1 MKTTRP
7 FAAAVLA
14 AGSLLLLSACGGS
27 SSSSE
32 TSASASSAPA
42 PASSAGSAAAA
53 SPDSAVP
60 ATTQAAWDAGIS
72 STGTFTVPEVGT
84 LKPQAGKKVTAI
96 VFGNQSQAGPL
107 FSDAFKAAADA
118 AGWQANV
125 VDGEFSTDAYL
136 NAMKQAIA
144 EKVDGIVLFVIDCAA
159 VKAGAEQAQAA
170 GIPIIYAEGY
180 DCDSDGTSKA
190 TGYTLGLYNG
200 LEKQGV
206 DYTTFALDTGRLQA
220 AAGIVAQSGAMN
232 ALVVNFPET
241 FVTAK
246 ITEGFLAETA
256 TCAGCTAT
264 QLDVTY
270 AEWGPGLQSKVS
282 TALLKDPSINA
293 IMGSYDDPV
302 LNGIAA
308 AVAAS
313 GRDIYITGEGAY
325 PAMMDLIRDG
335 KAGMTIGYEV
345 QMEAWASVD
354 RLSRILQGD
363 TELFNIGLG
372 LQAIDKDNNLPAAG
386 QPWAPNVDYVG
397 AYTSAWG
404 AS

>member
-7 FAAAVLA
+7 LAAAVLA
-14 AGSLLLLSACGGS
+14 AGSLLLITACGGS
-27 SSSSE
+27 SSSGG
-32 TSASASSAPA
+32 SAASSAPA
-42 PASSAGSAAAA
+42 PSSGSASSAASAASSAIPA
-53 SPDSAVP
+53 S
-60 ATTQAAWDAGIS
+60 TQAAWDSGIS
-72 STGTFTVPEVGT
+72 SSGTFSVPEVGA
-84 LKPQAGKKVTAI
+84 LKPPAGKKVTAI

-118 AGWQANV
+118 AGWQANL
-125 VDGEFSTDAYL
+125 VDGKFSTDAYL
-136 NAMKQAIA
+136 NAIKEAIA
-144 EKVDGIVLFVIDCAA
+144 QKVDGIVLFVIDCAA

-180 DCDSDGTSKA
+180 DCDSDGAGKA

-206 DYTTFALDTGRLQA
+206 DYTTFAVDTGRLQA
-220 AAGIVAQSGAMN
+220 AGGIVAEKGAMN

-241 FVTAK
+241 FVTSK
-246 ITEGFLAETA
+246 ITEGFLAETKL
-256 TCAGCTAT
+256 CAGCKAT
-264 QLDVTY
+264 QLDVNY
-270 AEWGPGLQSKVS
+270 ADWGPALQSKVA
-282 TALLKDPSINA
+282 TALLKDPSINT

-302 LNGIAA
+302 LNGISA

-313 GRDIYITGEGAY
+313 GRDIYVTGEGAY
-325 PAMMDLIRDG
+325 PAMMDLIRAG

-363 TELFNIGLG
+363 TALFNIGLG

-397 AYTSAWG
+397 AYKSAWG
-404 AS
+404 VS